1 MKEKLEKMIET
12 DFQLQKLFM
21 TENPEPIEV
30 FGPETGKPDEPSRKK
45 SASASSRSSAS
56 ASSHDE
62 PASVEGSEFFL
73 LPVTEKNGHENFFV
87 PEKKF
92 LLSFCWKMARFS
104 SHHDLIVSLLVK

>member
-1 MKEKLEKMIET
+1 MKEKIEKMIET

-62 PASVEGSEFFL
+62 PASVEGSEFFFASSYRKKWSRKL
-73 LPVTEKNGHENFFV
+73 FWFPKKNSCLVFVRKWPVLV
-87 PEKKF
+87 P
-92 LLSFCWKMARFS
+92 
-104 SHHDLIVSLLVK
+104 ITI

>member
-1 MKEKLEKMIET
+1 MIET

-73 LPVTEKNGHENFFV
+73 LPVTEKNGHENLFGSR
-87 PEKKF
+87 EKI
-92 LLSFCWKMARFS
+92 LLSFC
-104 SHHDLIVSLLVK
+104 LQVSPLV